1 MKWIVWPSHPMFT
14 AGYLGNPES
23 IKMQPALTFQFERA
37 VIEYAQWK
45 AVPAEARSDA
55 AAWWWGTAMAAV
67 DEKTAMPI
75 EWCATLGVADQS
87 SYAEGAAVF
96 MKALE
101 RQTHLPWPDAFPG
114 KIDATEA
121 A

>member
-1 MKWIVWPSHPMFT
+1 VVAAQPMPDRSFPQ
-14 AGYLGNPES
+14 NRRVF
-23 IKMQPALTFQFERA
+23 KMQAALKFQFERA
-37 VIEYAQWK
+37 VSEYAQWK

-75 EWCATLGVADQS
+75 EWCATLGVADRS

-96 MKALE
+96 MKAISG
-101 RQTHLPWPDAFPG
+101 QTHLPWPDAFPG
-114 KIDATEA
+114 KINATEA